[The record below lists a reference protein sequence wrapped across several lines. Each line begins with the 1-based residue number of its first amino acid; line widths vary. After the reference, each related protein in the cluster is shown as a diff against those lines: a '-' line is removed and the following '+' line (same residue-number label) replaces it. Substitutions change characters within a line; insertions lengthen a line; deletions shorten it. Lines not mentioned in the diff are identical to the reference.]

1 MSLTALEKWE
11 RQLRQAL
18 DQVDAKLEAK
28 YGGTFRLHP
37 NRPEQG
43 KTANAKYDGLF
54 SVEAKFSMG
63 FVSHRAP
70 GYVIEM
76 RTASAEP
83 VTEKVRQQMLDDVGE
98 YLEQALQKYFPG
110 RQLQLERDGSHFHLS
125 GDLQLEK

>member
-18 DQVDAKLEAK
+18 DQVDARLEDK
-28 YGGTFRLHP
+28 YGGSFKLHP
-37 NRPEQG
+37 NRPQQG
-43 KTANAKYDGLF
+43 QTANVKYDGLF

-63 FVSHRAP
+63 FVHHRAP

-76 RTASAEP
+76 RTATAEP
-83 VTEKVRQQMLDDVGE
+83 VTEKVKRQMLDDVGDF
-98 YLEQALQKYFPG
+98 LTQALEEFFPG
-110 RQLQLERDGSHFHLS
+110 REMHLERDGSHFYLS